1 MKLYIILENRI
12 IRFILIKGNKKNAK
26 IVSSTTLDLMTTELS
41 PEEYG
46 NPDKITAIVH
56 SYLKEL
62 KFNKK
67 NVSLIFNSR
76 QVISRELQIPKIDDK
91 ADFKK
96 IVRNEM
102 KSNLLLSDDYIVE
115 YALLSDVA
123 TQGDDKNLVLG
134 YAIQSSLVNAYID
147 LFKKVNIKITN
158 VYTGFESFLNLEK
171 VSAKSGMSLYFDV
184 HSTYLRMYL
193 FDGSNYIMMRNLRF
207 YEVEDIEMYGLQE
220 MIDENISKMEQYIY
234 TKDRSLRLEHVYFF
248 GNHPLL
254 KELVEKNKEVNI
266 KVDYFDAAFLQDE
279 KALEYINVYGVI
291 DHEYSNDYIKQ
302 LTKINKNKKER
313 NGNNKFWIQQALI
326 FLGIVV
332 VSYAVSFGGNLA
344 ITLMEQHV
352 KEQADSYQNDPEYI
366 KANQINEMY
375 VAIQDYLA
383 NITTLKQGKENIA
396 KITPEMFALFYD
408 YGNGIVVEDA
418 EFDGIGILVNAVAE
432 NPSQMIPYLK
442 NIDDSDQFK
451 VIEYT
456 TFTSTEENY
465 PFSYYVNINGGE
477 PNETK

>member
-12 IRFILIKGNKKNAK
+12 IRFILVKSSKKNSK
-26 IVSSTTLDLMTTELS
+26 IVSSTTLDLATTQLS

-46 NPDKITAIVH
+46 NPEKITAIVH
-56 SYLKEL
+56 SYLKDL
-62 KFNKK
+62 KYNKK
-67 NVSLIFNSR
+67 NVALIFNSR

-123 TQGDDKNLVLG
+123 TQGDDKNIVLG
-134 YAIQSSLVNAYID
+134 YAIQSSLVNSYIA
-147 LFKKVNIKITN
+147 LFKKVNIKISN

-171 VSAKSGMSLYFDV
+171 ANAKSGMSLYFDV

-207 YEVEDIEMYGLQE
+207 YEVEDMELYGLQE
-220 MIDENISKMEQYIY
+220 IIEENISKMEQYIY
-234 TKDRSLRLEHVYFF
+234 TKDRSLRLEHIYFF

-254 KELVEKNKEVNI
+254 QPLVEKNKEVNN
-266 KVDYFDAAFLQDE
+266 KVDYFDTAFLDVE
-279 KALEYINVYGVI
+279 NALENINVYGI
-291 DHEYSNDYIKQ
+291 LNNDYTNDYIKQ
-302 LTKINKNKKER
+302 LSKINKTKKER
-313 NGNNKFWIQQALI
+313 SGNNKFWIQKALL
-326 FLGIVV
+326 FLSIMVLCYGV
-332 VSYAVSFGGNLA
+332 AFGGNLT
-344 ITLMEQHV
+344 ITLMGRNT
-352 KEQADSYQNDPEYI
+352 KEQADGYQNDKEYI

-375 VAIQDYLA
+375 AAVQEYLST
-383 NITTLKQGKENIA
+383 ITTLKQRKENIA
-396 KITPEMFALFYD
+396 KITPTMFTLFYD
-408 YGNGIVVEDA
+408 YGNGIIVEDV
-418 EFDGIGILVNAVAE
+418 EFDGIGIRVNATAE

-442 NIDDSDQFK
+442 NIDDSEEFK

-456 TFTSTEENY
+456 TFTNTEETY
-465 PFSYYVNINGGE
+465 PFTYYVNINGGE
-477 PNETK
+477 SDETK